1 MIAKRLDAPYL
12 PGERKGMQKVRRQR
26 TLDCVVAGYRPGKAE
41 GTIGS
46 LMLGLYDAEGALRV
60 IGHSSG
66 FTREGEARAARAA
79 ASARDR

>member
-1 MIAKRLDAPYL
+1 MRTVEGAERWLHEYEGVIAKRLDALYL

-46 LMLGLYDAEGALRV
+46 IMLGLYDDEG
-60 IGHSSG
+60 SC
-66 FTREGEARAARAA
+66 T
-79 ASARDR
+79 